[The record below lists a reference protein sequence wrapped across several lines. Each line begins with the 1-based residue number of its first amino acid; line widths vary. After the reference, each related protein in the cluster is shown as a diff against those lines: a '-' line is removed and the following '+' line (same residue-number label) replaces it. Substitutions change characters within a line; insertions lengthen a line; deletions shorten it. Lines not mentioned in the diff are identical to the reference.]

1 MSLVSPLQKQRERER
16 ERERETIELISMTQL
31 ETIRYVFLP
40 IAVVVV
46 HKSREREGESIQLIS
61 KTQ

>member
-16 ERERETIELISMTQL
+16 EGDTIELISMTQL
-31 ETIRYVFLP
+31 ETIRYVFLT